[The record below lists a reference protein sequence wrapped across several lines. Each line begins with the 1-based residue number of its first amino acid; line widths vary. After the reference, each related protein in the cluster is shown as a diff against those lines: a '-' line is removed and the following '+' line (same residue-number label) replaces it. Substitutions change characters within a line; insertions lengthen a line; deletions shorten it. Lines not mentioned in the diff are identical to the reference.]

1 MSGTFALAIPPNL
14 PLQLK
19 DPKIKHCTRHCG
31 GALQSFQA
39 FKEREF
45 SFSKKSKSVRLVKT
59 KLAFVGL
66 VHKLWDGRSRI
77 IFLCE

>member
-1 MSGTFALAIPPNL
+1 M
-14 PLQLK
+14 
-19 DPKIKHCTRHCG
+19 
-31 GALQSFQA
+31 FQA

-77 IFLCE
+77 ICLCE